1 MIYLG
6 HSPVDAPKSEN
17 EAARKMEAMRQQ
29 ASQAS
34 DPLQI
39 VMVVPMMNEG
49 FVSLLDTKGG
59 LPLMKFPIKYILF
72 CARGRGEET
81 GDCLCINVRTPAATN
96 YHCHVF
102 RAPSF
107 EIVSVLFFKKA

>member
-1 MIYLG
+1 M
-6 HSPVDAPKSEN
+6 DAPKSEN

-29 ASQAS
+29 AS

-49 FVSLLDTKGG
+49 FVALLDTKGG

-81 GDCLCINVRTPAATN
+81 GDCLCPR
-96 YHCHVF
+96 
-102 RAPSF
+102 
-107 EIVSVLFFKKA
+107 EG